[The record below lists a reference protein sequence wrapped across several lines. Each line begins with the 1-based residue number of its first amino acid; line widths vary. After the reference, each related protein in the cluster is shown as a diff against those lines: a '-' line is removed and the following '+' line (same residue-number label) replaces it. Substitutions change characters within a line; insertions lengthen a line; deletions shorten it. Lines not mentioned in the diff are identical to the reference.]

1 MEKGANLLTASW
13 YMQKYTHVIRPR
25 GQLILSGFF
34 GGGGHAPPPPS
45 TRSWSRRAV
54 MPHAPAPSQLTTD
67 INIGQP

>member
-34 GGGGHAPPPPS
+34 GVGGHDPPPP
-45 TRSWSRRAV
+45 
-54 MPHAPAPSQLTTD
+54 APAPGVGAL
-67 INIGQP
+67 